1 MPPARKLGQTLE
13 HQIDQNIRRVYEE
26 GLNDEIPER
35 FRTLL
40 ERLRER
46 DTDPKGTEKD
56 QV

>member
-1 MPPARKLGQTLE
+1 MPPARKLGQTIE

-26 GLNDEIPER
+26 GLNDEVPER